1 MEDRNSSSVPVVP
14 EDGDRLPGK
23 VEANEL
29 SRVMEEAHLAGHDQ
43 VGRWMWSVL
52 HEAACRTLRRI
63 LLVGSMDHSSRRRSS
78 SGRSNTDSS
87 NSSGDSVLDGD
98 LRVEPW
104 HVSACDEFARRIGQ
118 AWAQHLEASG
128 YNELSLLLH
137 HYLEATNDPNTH
149 IRHSFLE
156 EEPPAL
162 DLPEILQQQQQQQHD
177 LQTIVGNETARDDV
191 TTSTVE
197 DLDDPNPANKSQ
209 NNSNHIV
216 PSRHKEDSQLLISS
230 SQSKKVTLWSK
241 LNQLGCQDGS
251 SYVPTKSNRIETGTM
266 HPVFQPN
273 LVGDRTAAI
282 VGNETA
288 RDDVTTTTGVDLDDP
303 NRANKSQNKSN
314 HIVISRREED
324 SQLLISSSQSKKVT
338 LWSKLNQLGCQDGSS
353 YVPTKSNRIE
363 TGTMHPVFQPNLV
376 GDRTAA
382 IRAWTKQQI
391 EQLDHD
397 MIPKE
402 KIHGYGMW
410 PYPSTSIQKAVQRN
424 KKRISLE
431 SSSGSKFSTD
441 YEVIPKSMILQ
452 SAATTSQS
460 EDEPSEEQQL
470 WNVTNSEA
478 FRRYKRKRASD
489 HPTTAEQNIQRQIED
504 HVNTRQ
510 IIKGRSPSSIGHE
523 QWSSEEIAAD
533 LGTDEDRQSLLRAC
547 IHEEVPEDTHE
558 EPVHVVRGALKHL
571 GLVHAWAQ
579 RRQRQ
584 LPQGDMVVDKDDDYN
599 KEEDDR
605 YGFDLNNV
613 VHNRHTQNKDA
624 STKRQ
629 LRLYRKARKER
640 LFPHVADMDHKES
653 TRRASKIARAS
664 ASNEHDGTKEWLE
677 LDLGECVLE
686 VMESPDEGHQ
696 PSRKLYSF
704 SSLEVS
710 LLDADEKE

>member
-1 MEDRNSSSVPVVP
+1 MEDRSSSSVPVVP
-14 EDGDRLPGK
+14 EEGDRLPGK
-23 VEANEL
+23 VEANES

-63 LLVGSMDHSSRRRSS
+63 LLARSMDHSSSRQHRSS
-78 SGRSNTDSS
+78 RRDNTTGSS
-87 NSSGDSVLDGD
+87 NSNSNSNSSSDSVLDED

-137 HYLEATNDPNTH
+137 HYLDTTRNDPNTH
-149 IRHSFLE
+149 TRHSFLE

-162 DLPEILQQQQQQQHD
+162 DLPENLEQQQEQQQQQQQHA
-177 LQTIVGNETARDDV
+177 LQTNVGNETTRDDV
-191 TTSTVE
+191 TTTTVV
-197 DLDDPNPANKSQ
+197 DLDDPNRA
-209 NNSNHIV
+209 NNSQDKYNHIV
-216 PSRHKEDSQLLISS
+216 PSRREEDSQLSSSS

-251 SYVPTKSNRIETGTM
+251 SYRYVPTKSNSIETGMM
-266 HPVFQPN
+266 HPVFQP
-273 LVGDRTAAI
+273 T
-282 VGNETA
+282 
-288 RDDVTTTTGVDLDDP
+288 
-303 NRANKSQNKSN
+303 
-314 HIVISRREED
+314 
-324 SQLLISSSQSKKVT
+324 
-338 LWSKLNQLGCQDGSS
+338 
-353 YVPTKSNRIE
+353 
-363 TGTMHPVFQPNLV
+363 LV

-397 MIPKE
+397 MIPIKE
-402 KIHGYGMW
+402 KRHGYGMW
-410 PYPSTSIQKAVQRN
+410 PYPSASIQKAVQRN

-441 YEVIPKSMILQ
+441 YEVIPKSMLLQ

-478 FRRYKRKRASD
+478 FRRYKRKRVSD
-489 HPTTAEQNIQRQIED
+489 HPTTAAQNMQRQMED
-504 HVNTRQ
+504 HVNDRQ

-547 IHEEVPEDTHE
+547 IHEEVLEDTHE

-584 LPQGDMVVDKDDDYN
+584 LPQDDMVVD

-605 YGFDLNNV
+605 YGFDLNV
-613 VHNRHTQNKDA
+613 VHDRHTRNKDA
-624 STKRQ
+624 STKHQ

-710 LLDADEKE
+710 LLDADEEE

>member
-78 SGRSNTDSS
+78 SWRDNTDSS

-156 EEPPAL
+156 EEPPPL
-162 DLPEILQQQQQQQHD
+162 DLPENLQQQQHHD
-177 LQTIVGNETARDDV
+177 LQT
-191 TTSTVE
+191 
-197 DLDDPNPANKSQ
+197 
-209 NNSNHIV
+209 
-216 PSRHKEDSQLLISS
+216 
-230 SQSKKVTLWSK
+230 
-241 LNQLGCQDGS
+241 
-251 SYVPTKSNRIETGTM
+251 
-266 HPVFQPN
+266 
-273 LVGDRTAAI
+273 I

-303 NRANKSQNKSN
+303 NRANKSQNNSN

-441 YEVIPKSMILQ
+441 YEVIPKSMLLQ